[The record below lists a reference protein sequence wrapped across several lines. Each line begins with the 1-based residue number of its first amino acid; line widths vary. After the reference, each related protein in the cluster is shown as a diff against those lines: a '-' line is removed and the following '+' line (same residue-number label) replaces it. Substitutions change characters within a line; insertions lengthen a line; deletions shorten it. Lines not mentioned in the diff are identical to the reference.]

1 MRYVLHYYK
10 EGRIDTQKALNKIQ
24 ARVGIR
30 PRTAK
35 RLYLHWASVAASA
48 LILLGIGTYLY
59 LRPTATTLTAE
70 ASQQVYRLPDGTM
83 VTLAPHATLSYKGD
97 CRKVEMTG
105 KAYFA
110 IHHDATHPFTI
121 ADNNYIVR
129 DIGTHLQVEESAAGT
144 RLTVLEGAASFGST
158 RSGSTAVALRAGMS
172 AMLTDGEKS
181 PRLDRKTDLNS
192 AAWATH
198 EFHFI
203 DTPLADVLHTLSI
216 YYHVRLTADNMSKR
230 LTADF
235 DTANLN
241 SIITVIEQTL
251 DVKIE
256 EKKSSR

>member
-10 EGRIDTQKALNKIQ
+10 EGKLDTHRALSKIQ
-24 ARVGIR
+24 ARVGT
-30 PRTAK
+30 PRHTA
-35 RLYLHWASVAASA
+35 RHYILRWAAAAASV
-48 LILLGIGTYLY
+48 LVVIGIGTYLY
-59 LRPTATTLTAE
+59 QRPTTTTLTAE
-70 ASQQVYRLPDGTM
+70 ATQQVYRLPDGTM
-83 VTLAPHATLSYKGD
+83 VTLAPHATLSYTSD
-97 CRKVEMTG
+97 CREVEMTG

-110 IHHDATHPFTI
+110 IHHDARHPFTI
-121 ADNNYIVR
+121 TDNDYIIR

-172 AMLTDGEKS
+172 AMLTDGESS
-181 PRLDRKTDLNS
+181 PRLDRKADLNS

-203 DTPLADVLHTLSI
+203 DTPLDDVLHTLST
-216 YYHVRLTADNMSKR
+216 YYHVHLTADNMSKR

-256 EKKSSR
+256 ERKE

>member
-10 EGRIDTQKALNKIQ
+10 EGRLDTKEALEKIQ

-30 PRTAK
+30 PRKAK
-35 RLYLHWASVAASA
+35 RLYLRWASIAASV
-48 LILLGIGTYLY
+48 LVVLGIGTYLY
-59 LRPTATTLTAE
+59 LRPTTTTLTAD

-83 VTLAPHATLSYKGD
+83 VTLAPHATLSYQGD
-97 CRKVEMTG
+97 CREVEMTG

-110 IHHDATHPFTI
+110 IHHDARHPFTI
-121 ADNNYIVR
+121 ADNDYIVR
-129 DIGTHLQVEESAAGT
+129 DIGTQLQVEESDAGT
-144 RLTVLEGAASFGST
+144 RLTVLEGAACFGST
-158 RSGSTAVALRAGMS
+158 KSGGKALTLRAGM
-172 AMLTDGEKS
+172 AATLAEG
-181 PRLDRKTDLNS
+181 DRAPVMDRRPDVNE

-198 EFHFI
+198 TFHFA
-203 DTPLADVLHTLSI
+203 DTPLDDVLHTLST
-216 YYHVRLTADNMSKR
+216 YYHVHLTADNMSKH

-256 EKKSSR
+256 ERKE